1 MAVGFTAVATSGDGD
16 TWAAGVEPAAGE
28 VDGADSLQADVST
41 APSSPSSTRRLLA
54 TYSGITA
61 IGSLT
66 RPS

>member
-1 MAVGFTAVATSGDGD
+1 
-16 TWAAGVEPAAGE
+16 VEPAAGE